1 MAVTKVLVA
10 LSGGVDSS
18 VCVKLLLDKGYD
30 VAGVVM
36 RMSDSHQSTVEAA
49 RESASALGIKLYELD
64 LREEFK
70 HTIIDYFADEYKS
83 GRTPCPC
90 INCNPKI
97 KFKYLLKTADENGF
111 DYIATGHYA
120 KIIKDE
126 NGIYHL
132 YKGESKERDQSY
144 MLFGL
149 HQDVLSRLLLPL
161 FEYEKPMI
169 REIAK
174 EIGLNCADAP
184 DSQENCFIEDKNYAD
199 YIERHYGKSEKGE
212 FIAPDGT
219 VCGEHKGIIHY
230 TVGQRK
236 GLGIALGR
244 PAFITKIDYEQ
255 NRIYLGFENALVSEI
270 SLKYLSEIY
279 DGAIKDGMRCEAKLR
294 SAGIPIPCQ
303 VKLDKS
309 GENCTL
315 IPDSPQKKVPSG
327 QGGCLYSGNEILGGG
342 IIS

>member
-1 MAVTKVLVA
+1 MAATKVLVA

-30 VAGVVM
+30 VSGLVM
-36 RMSDSHQSTVEAA
+36 RMSDSHETTVKAAKEA
-49 RESASALGIKLYELD
+49 ASALGIKLYELD
-64 LREEFK
+64 LRKEFK
-70 HTIIDYFADEYKS
+70 KTIIDYFADEYKS
-83 GRTPCPC
+83 GRTPSPC
-90 INCNPKI
+90 IKCNPQI

-120 KIIKDE
+120 KITKDE

-132 YKGESKERDQSY
+132 FKGNSIERDQSY

-149 HQDVLSRLLLPL
+149 SQDVLSKLMLPL

-174 EIGLNCADAP
+174 DIGLNCADAP

-199 YIERHYGKSEKGE
+199 YIERHYGKSEKGQ

-236 GLGIALGR
+236 GLGIALGQ
-244 PAFITKIDYEQ
+244 PVFITEIDPEQ
-255 NRIYLGFENALVSEI
+255 NKIYLGFENSLVSEI
-270 SLKYLSEIY
+270 NLKNLNEIY
-279 DGAIKDGMRCEAKLR
+279 DGAIKDGMSCEAKLR
-294 SAGIPIPCQ
+294 SAAKPVKCT
-303 VKLDKS
+303 VKLEKP
-309 GENCTL
+309 NKICTL
-315 IPDSPQKKVPSG
+315 IMNNPQKKVPSG
-327 QGGCLYSGNEILGGG
+327 QGGCLYKGNEILGGG
-342 IIS
+342 IIF

>member
-1 MAVTKVLVA
+1 MAATKVLVA

-36 RMSDSHQSTVEAA
+36 RMSDRHESTVRAA

-64 LREEFK
+64 LRKEFQ
-70 HTIIDYFADEYKS
+70 HTIIDYFVDEYKS
-83 GRTPCPC
+83 GRTPSPC

-97 KFKYLLKTADENGF
+97 KFKYLLKTADDNGF

-126 NGIYHL
+126 NDIYHL
-132 YKGESKERDQSY
+132 FKGDSKERDQSY

-161 FEYEKPMI
+161 FEYEKPEI
-169 REIAK
+169 RKIAK
-174 EIGLNCADAP
+174 DIGLSCADAP

-199 YIERHYGKSEKGE
+199 YIERHYGTSEKGE

-236 GLGIALGR
+236 GLGIALGQ
-244 PAFITKIDYEQ
+244 PAFITNIDPEH
-255 NRIYLGFENALVSEI
+255 NRIYLGFENSLVSEVK
-270 SLKYLSEIY
+270 LKELSEIY

-294 SAGIPIPCQ
+294 SAGIPIACQ
-303 VKLDKS
+303 IKLDQSS
-309 GENCTL
+309 GICTL
-315 IPDSPQKKVPSG
+315 IPDKPQKKVPSG
-327 QGGCLYSGNEILGGG
+327 QGGCLYNNNEILGGG
-342 IIS
+342 IIF

>member
-1 MAVTKVLVA
+1 MAATKVLVA

-30 VAGVVM
+30 VSGIVM
-36 RMSDSHQSTVEAA
+36 RMSDIHNSTVEAA
-49 RESASALGIKLYELD
+49 RESAHALGIRLYELD

-70 HTIIDYFADEYKS
+70 NTIIDYFADEYKS
-83 GRTPCPC
+83 GRTPSPC

-120 KIIKDE
+120 KIVKDDS
-126 NGIYHL
+126 GIYHL
-132 YKGESKERDQSY
+132 HRGESKERDQSY

-149 HQDVLSRLLLPL
+149 HQDVLSRLMLPL
-161 FEYEKPMI
+161 FEYEKPAI

-174 EIGLNCADAP
+174 NIGLNCADAP
-184 DSQENCFIEDKNYAD
+184 DSQENCFIEDKDYAD
-199 YIERHYGKSEKGE
+199 YIERNYGSCEKGE

-244 PAFITKIDYEQ
+244 PVFITAIDPEH
-255 NRIYLGFENALVSEI
+255 NRIYLGFENALVSEVK
-270 SLKYLSEIY
+270 LKNLSEIY

-303 VKLDKS
+303 VKLDKPN
-309 GENCTL
+309 GICIL
-315 IPDSPQKKVPSG
+315 VLDKPQKKVPSG
-327 QGGCLYSGNEILGGG
+327 QGGCLYNGSEILGGG